1 MKDSNPRHLHA
12 DAAHAVA
19 GHRIRP
25 ESLRRTAVV
34 ATVHCLTGC
43 AIGEVAGL
51 VIGTALGWG
60 NGPTIALAVALAFV
74 FGFGLTAVPF
84 LRRGYSARDAARIAF
99 AADAASITI
108 MEIVDNVLMLA
119 IPGAMDAPVV
129 SFHFWGSMALAL
141 GIAGLAAYP
150 VNHWLIARG
159 RGHAVV
165 HAHHHQDHHHGAH
178 AR

>member
-1 MKDSNPRHLHA
+1 MNDSNPRDPHVA
-12 DAAHAVA
+12 A
-19 GHRIRP
+19 GHGRP

-43 AIGEVAGL
+43 AIGEVTGL
-51 VIGTALGWG
+51 VIGTTLGWG
-60 NGPTIALAVALAFV
+60 NGPTIALAVALAFL
-74 FGFGLTAVPF
+74 FGFGLTALPF

-108 MEIVDNVLMLA
+108 MEIVDNVLMLV
-119 IPGAMDAPVV
+119 IPGAMDAPVD
-129 SFHFWGSMALAL
+129 SLHFWGSMAVALA
-141 GIAGLAAYP
+141 IAGLAAYP

-165 HAHHHQDHHHGAH
+165 HAHHH
-178 AR
+178 